1 MEANIAVPAALIGD
15 PVRAALLLALL
26 DDRCMPATAL
36 AAIAHVSAQ
45 VASNHLA
52 KLIAGGLLRVTT
64 SGRHRYYRLAGPE
77 VAHALEALAVLGPP
91 PPMLERQYSV
101 KARRLR
107 AARSCYDHL
116 AGQLGVALA
125 EALEQNEFLTIS
137 APERYMLSDTGRQC
151 LEHLGMDLAALGKET
166 KPHARPCVD
175 WTERRRHLA
184 GPLAAR
190 LFTRLLELGWLQ
202 RGAES
207 RAILITPGG
216 YIGLRKNFGILLET
230 DVAAE
235 QSR

>member
-26 DDRCMPATAL
+26 DDRSMPATAL
-36 AAIAHVSAQ
+36 ASMAGVSAQ

-52 KLIAGGLLRVTT
+52 KLMAGGLLNVTT
-64 SGRHRYYRLAGPE
+64 RGRHRYYRLAGPE
-77 VAHALEALAVLGPP
+77 VARALEALAVLGPP
-91 PPMLERQYSV
+91 PPMLERQYNA

-125 EALEQNEFLTIS
+125 DALEQNGLLTAS
-137 APERYMLSDTGRQC
+137 DPERYMLSGAGRQC
-151 LEHLGMDLAALGKET
+151 LECLGIDLAAFGKGE

-190 LFTRLLELGWLQ
+190 LFTRLLELGWVQ

-207 RAILITPGG
+207 RAILITPSG
-216 YIGLRKNFGILLET
+216 YLGLRQNFGLAVQTEM
-230 DVAAE
+230 AA
-235 QSR
+235 

>member
-1 MEANIAVPAALIGD
+1 MEANVAVPAALIGD

-26 DDRCMPATAL
+26 DDRSMPATAL
-36 AAIAHVSAQ
+36 AGIAGVSAQ
-45 VASNHLA
+45 AASNHLA
-52 KLIAGGLLRVTT
+52 KLIAGGLLKVT
-64 SGRHRYYRLAGPE
+64 SKGRHRYYRLAGPE

-91 PPMLERQYSV
+91 PPMLERQHSA

-125 EALEQNEFLTIS
+125 DALEQNGLITAS
-137 APERYMLSDTGRQC
+137 APERYMLSEAGQQSFER
-151 LEHLGMDLAALGKET
+151 LGMDLAALNAGS

-184 GPLAAR
+184 GPVPAR
-190 LFTRLLELGWLQ
+190 LFTRLLELGWVQ

-207 RAILITPGG
+207 RAILITPSGHR
-216 YIGLRKNFGILLET
+216 GLRQHFGIVLQT
-230 DVAAE
+230 DIAA
-235 QSR
+235 